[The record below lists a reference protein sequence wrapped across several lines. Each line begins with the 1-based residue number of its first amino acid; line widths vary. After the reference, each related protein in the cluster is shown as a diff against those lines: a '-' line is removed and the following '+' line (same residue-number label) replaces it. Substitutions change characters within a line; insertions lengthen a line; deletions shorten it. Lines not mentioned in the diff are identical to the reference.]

1 MYFEIIANSGW
12 TWDGKPYEN
21 FAIGCSGF
29 DLTVRGN
36 NAFIIDKSTDY
47 KGYYIDI
54 SSNNITNSKL
64 ALYVKSNKS
73 YIRLA
78 KFCTEKPS
86 GKYLGSIKDLE
97 QK

>member
-54 SSNNITNSKL
+54 SSNNITNQKL
-64 ALYVKSNKS
+64 QLTVKSNQS
-73 YIRLA
+73 YIRLV
-78 KFCTEKPS
+78 KFSISKPE
-86 GKYLGSIKDLE
+86 GKYIGSINN
-97 QK
+97 